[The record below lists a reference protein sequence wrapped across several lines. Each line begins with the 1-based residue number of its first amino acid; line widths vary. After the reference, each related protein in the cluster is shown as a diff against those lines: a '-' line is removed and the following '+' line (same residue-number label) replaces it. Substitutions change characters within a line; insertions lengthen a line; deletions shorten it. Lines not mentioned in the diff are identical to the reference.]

1 MWIKTIV
8 LSPAISRMIGEP
20 DSRLLVNSRDDGV
33 RAGAAPVQQRVSM
46 RLLLF
51 RNWLSNPKF
60 RVCQLLGFVF
70 DHVSQYNGPFSS
82 FFIQLLFS
90 NLKKKPTP
98 ELYLTCAGYQFE
110 DLEHMAY
117 QK

>member
-1 MWIKTIV
+1 MT
-8 LSPAISRMIGEP
+8 GEP

-33 RAGAAPVQQRVSM
+33 RAGAAPVRQRVST

-51 RNWLSNPKF
+51 RNWLGNPKF

-70 DHVSQYNGPFSS
+70 DHISQYDGPFSS
-82 FFIQLLFS
+82 FFIQLLLS

-98 ELYLTCAGYQFE
+98 ELYLTRVGYQFE
-110 DLEHMAY
+110 DLEYKAY
-117 QK
+117 QNEPAIPRKRCRH